1 MKTEYDMEAFTA
13 LRFAAAPLVRSLA
26 NQLASRCNAA
36 GGGGYV
42 AAHSRTRMRPRSA
55 VITAT
60 YNARKDS
67 AKNNRLVRE
76 LGALR

>member
-1 MKTEYDMEAFTA
+1 MKTRWNPEAHDE

-26 NQLASRCNAA
+26 NQLATRCNAA

-42 AAHSRTRMRPRSA
+42 AAHGRTTMRPRSA

-60 YNARKDS
+60 YKARKDC